1 MTWTSRRWTPD
12 GPAGAVTTY
21 DVVGVLADD
30 DSRQVFE
37 VYDAVIGDQ
46 PDYAAWRS
54 GVWDRH
60 AARDG
65 FRLVRAYDEE
75 RLVGFG
81 YGYTGAGGQWWTDHA
96 ATVLAPDVAD
106 EWLGGHFELVS
117 IGVLETARGSGVGR
131 TLLERLTHDL
141 PHERWV
147 LMTTADAAD
156 PARHLY
162 ARAGWKVIG
171 PGLRDGQ
178 VIMGRQ
184 RA

>member
-1 MTWTSRRWTPD
+1 VTSYD
-12 GPAGAVTTY
+12 LVTRVTE
-21 DVVGVLADD
+21 ADTGELW
-30 DSRQVFE
+30 Q
-37 VYDAVIGDQ
+37 VYDAVFGDQ
-46 PDYAAWRS
+46 PDQTAWRT

-60 AARDG
+60 AAREG
-65 FRLVRAYDEE
+65 FRLARAYDGA
-75 RLVGFG
+75 RLVGFA
-81 YGYTGAGGQWWTDHA
+81 YGYTGRRGQWWTEQA
-96 ATVLAPDVAD
+96 VTVLGPDVAQ

-117 IGVLETARGSGVGR
+117 IGVLETARARGVGR
-131 TLLERLTHDL
+131 ALLERLTDDL

-147 LMTTADAAD
+147 LMTTGDAED

-178 VIMGRQ
+178 VILGRR